1 MQDLDQTTN
10 STVLEI
16 SEKEVSRMAGRKKF
30 LGDDFKKVS
39 IKLKNE
45 QIELIERIV
54 KIDSKAN
61 TSLIV
66 RNALDSYFSSLPEL
80 RKQKR
85 AS

>member
-1 MQDLDQTTN
+1 
-10 STVLEI
+10 
-16 SEKEVSRMAGRKKF
+16 MAGRKKF

-39 IKLKNE
+39 IKLKKE
-45 QIELIERIV
+45 QVELIERIV

-66 RNALDSYFSSLPEL
+66 RTALEQYFYNLPEL
-80 RKQKR
+80 RKQKK